1 MESQASSFDWM
12 TGANYNRPR
21 FKVDDVDAS
30 IAGPLFDNW
39 AGTVQGAA
47 SVTFRRQTMDVTAGS
62 PAGELADCNGISTL
76 NCQQGVTPYISN
88 QVPEVSAKQ
97 DVSEGA
103 LEVDVPLL
111 KDKALAKALNLSLA
125 ARYTDYSTSGS
136 VETWKAGL
144 DWQMTDSLRF
154 RATRS
159 RDIRAPS
166 LFDLFQPTTV
176 AGSGYTDL
184 HTGFQGIVS
193 TQFGGNPDLEPE
205 NADTFT
211 AGFVFHPTGLEGFG
225 LSVDYYNIKVE
236 DAISNVDGRAL
247 NIQKICEDSNGTS
260 PFCSLYERPLPFSNT
275 TLANRPNVVKFVQL
289 NASQMELWGIDTEVN
304 YVFSLGDGR
313 VTLRGLLNYQ
323 PKYDVVIAPDVPVQ
337 DLAGEASTQATG
349 GVPKLR
355 LTLMADYSTAI
366 WSVSVLER
374 WRDSLAWDNDPTV
387 VYNIPD
393 VASVAYTD
401 VSFSLKFGEDARYN
415 AFLSVQNLFDKQPP
429 IFIAPGSAGVPSFS
443 FPATTGD
450 DVIGRYFTAG
460 IRVKF

>member
-1 MESQASSFDWM
+1 
-12 TGANYNRPR
+12 
-21 FKVDDVDAS
+21 
-30 IAGPLFDNW
+30 
-39 AGTVQGAA
+39 
-47 SVTFRRQTMDVTAGS
+47 
-62 PAGELADCNGISTL
+62 
-76 NCQQGVTPYISN
+76 
-88 QVPEVSAKQ
+88 
-97 DVSEGA
+97 
-103 LEVDVPLL
+103 
-111 KDKALAKALNLSLA
+111 
-125 ARYTDYSTSGS
+125 
-136 VETWKAGL
+136 
-144 DWQMTDSLRF
+144 
-154 RATRS
+154 
-159 RDIRAPS
+159 
-166 LFDLFQPTTV
+166 
-176 AGSGYTDL
+176 
-184 HTGFQGIVS
+184 
-193 TQFGGNPDLEPE
+193 
-205 NADTFT
+205 
-211 AGFVFHPTGLEGFG
+211 
-225 LSVDYYNIKVE
+225 
-236 DAISNVDGRAL
+236 
-247 NIQKICEDSNGTS
+247 
-260 PFCSLYERPLPFSNT
+260 
-275 TLANRPNVVKFVQL
+275 VVKFVQL